1 MSSRWKA
8 TILFHYW
15 CTRRRIGHVVKRKG
29 KLILPPEFDEKK
41 IVFFHVP
48 KTAGKS
54 LATAIYD
61 KDINHF
67 SYNQVA
73 KQKDLDGFFTF
84 SFVRNPWDRIV
95 STYEFLK
102 GGGWGGLDQIWLDS
116 RRPHLENFS
125 VFLRY
130 VERKPH
136 ERVHFLPQT
145 YWICDS
151 ENNIKVDFLGKF
163 ENLSEDYNKL

>member
-102 GGGWGGLDQIWLDS
+102 GGGWGGLDQI
-116 RRPHLENFS
+116 
-125 VFLRY
+125 FLSLFQAAIHRIPIPGQF
-130 VERKPH
+130 VPAVSSIVRMFF
-136 ERVHFLPQT
+136 FL
-145 YWICDS
+145 IS
-151 ENNIKVDFLGKF
+151 GHMLILKI
-163 ENLSEDYNKL
+163 